1 MNIFTVLMPW
11 FDQIYAKCLLKKT
24 KKPNKNKRSKVMS
37 VVKKWSVPLEVS
49 ESYSSVTQLWNMDV
63 NMDMELNINVHSIQY
78 AVCAFVESS
87 GLCYWQT
94 NDPFPVKLSF
104 LSAGGTDLIWLIVER
119 TQQWESQCIDA
130 FYSLVG
136 GKCFKK
142 VSGICV
148 KIALIICVKT
158 LPKNKVAASD

>member
-24 KKPNKNKRSKVMS
+24 KQKTKRSKVMS
-37 VVKKWSVPLEVS
+37 AVKKWSVPLEVS
-49 ESYSSVTQLWNMDV
+49 ESYSSVTQLWNVDV
-63 NMDMELNINVHSIQY
+63 NMDMELNINVRSIQY

-87 GLCYWQT
+87 GLCHWQT
-94 NDPFPVKLSF
+94 NDPFPVKLVLTWSDF
-104 LSAGGTDLIWLIVER
+104 IVER
-119 TQQWESQCIDA
+119 TQQWESRCIDA

-142 VSGICV
+142 VSEICV
-148 KIALIICVKT
+148 KIALSYMCENSAK
-158 LPKNKVAASD
+158 K

>member
-1 MNIFTVLMPW
+1 MIWSNLCKMSFKK
-11 FDQIYAKCLLKKT
+11 DKKT
-24 KKPNKNKRSKVMS
+24 KQKQEKQSD
-37 VVKKWSVPLEVS
+37 VKKWSVPLEVS

-87 GLCYWQT
+87 GLCHWQT

-148 KIALIICVKT
+148 KIALSYMCENSAK
-158 LPKNKVAASD
+158 K